1 MGQRQ
6 TINYFQWLRAL
17 GALGIV
23 ILHAFVTVH
32 VAVDAE
38 ALGPVRLAVE
48 ETISIVVARWAVP
61 VFFMMS
67 GALMLDPE
75 REMGWDKVLRHVWR
89 LVFVLLT
96 FGFGFCL
103 AESAFYY
110 GELSP
115 EVALEAANNL
125 LAQQSWDHMWFVYE
139 LVGFYLMTPFI
150 RPWVA
155 RASREEYGW
164 VVLVSCVL
172 LLGLRALSTN
182 LPYTIYYGVSI
193 PHCFA
198 YYLMGLYVHRYLQL
212 DGRWVAL
219 GLVSL
224 VATIEMSVGLGWE
237 RMVEPIR
244 GVVAPYAVLV
254 MLAAKRY
261 LEVPVDDHPLVRI
274 LADYSFGIYLIHP
287 VFQHLLVM
295 AYDPMAYP
303 AVVTDVALTVVPL
316 AASVLAVW
324 LLRLVPGFRDK
335 L

>member
-1 MGQRQ
+1 MGQRR

-23 ILHAFVTVH
+23 ILHAFVTVR

-38 ALGPVRLAVE
+38 TLGPVRLAIE

-96 FGFGFCL
+96 FGLGFCL
-103 AESAFYY
+103 AESVFYH

-115 EVALEAANNL
+115 AAVLEAANNL

-139 LVGFYLMTPFI
+139 LVGYYLMTPLI

-155 RASREEYGW
+155 QASREEYGR

-172 LLGLRALSTN
+172 LLGLRALSTS

-198 YYLMGLYVHRYLQL
+198 YYLMGPYVHRYLQL
-212 DGRWVAL
+212 DRRWVAL
-219 GLVSL
+219 GLASL
-224 VATIEMSVGLGWE
+224 AATVAMSVGLGWD

-244 GVVAPYAVLV
+244 GIVAPYAVLV
-254 MLAAKRY
+254 MLVAKRC
-261 LEVPVDDHPLVRI
+261 LEMPVDGYPPVRV
-274 LADYSFGIYLIHP
+274 LADYSFGIYLVHP
-287 VFQHLLVM
+287 AFQHLLVM

-303 AVVTDVALTVVPL
+303 AIVTDVALTVVPL
-316 AASVLAVW
+316 VASVLTVW
-324 LLRLVPGFRDK
+324 LLRLLPGFHDK
-335 L
+335 V